1 MSKLVDKERLAKLA
15 KGLNDKMK
23 AAVAA
28 EEARAKA
35 AEQAAQSKANANESA
50 ITAINN
56 AETGILAQAKNHAN
70 GLDAQVRIDYAKA
83 VKDEE
88 DRAKGIE
95 QGLQNAIDAINGDNG
110 ALAQALADAK
120 AYTDQ
125 EVDKAMDAA
134 AEAKQDAADEA
145 DRAGKAE
152 AALQAAI
159 DAINNE
165 ANGILAQA
173 KAYADTEDGKVEA
186 LVTEEAN
193 RAKGVEEGLDGRIAA
208 NEAALGVINGEAA
221 GSIKKAEADAKAYA
235 DEKIAALVDSAPE
248 AMNTLNELAKA
259 INDNK
264 DVYDGYVEQHAQAMA
279 AMKAELQGEIDAD
292 VKVVA
297 DNLANEKDETKEGS
311 LAKKIADEKSRA
323 EGVEEGLNGRIAA
336 LETFKNTTQPAKDQ
350 AQDDKI
356 AALEA
361 KFAGDNSVDAKIQK
375 VADDLAGH
383 ITAAN
388 TKNGEQDLAIQA
400 AQDAADQAQE
410 EVDALEVVVS
420 GVNGRLQTAEGE
432 IDALQAFEQGHSH
445 ATMEQGIAD
454 NKAAIEAEV
463 GKDGVQGN
471 RDKAIAAALE
481 DYSTTQEMKT
491 VIGNVVNSL
500 ALTMENDQVVLKLG
514 GVDGVA
520 LTSVSLD
527 MATDADIDTI
537 INGLD
542 NEVQA

>member
-15 KGLNDKMK
+15 AGLDARMK

-35 AEQAAQSKANANESA
+35 AEEAAQSKANANESA
-50 ITAINN
+50 IAAINN
-56 AETGILAQAKNHAN
+56 EETGILAQAKNHAN
-70 GLDAQVRIDYAKA
+70 GLNAQVRIDYAAA
-83 VKDEE
+83 VKGEE
-88 DRAKGIE
+88 DRAKGVE
-95 QGLQNAIDAINGDNG
+95 QGLQAAIDAINNG
-110 ALAQALADAK
+110 EDGILADAK

-125 EVDKAMDAA
+125 EVDKAMEA
-134 AEAKQDAADEA
+134 AEAAAQAAADEKT
-145 DRAGKAE
+145 RAEGKEAE
-152 AALQAAI
+152 LLAAI
-159 DAINNE
+159 NAINNAE
-165 ANGILAQA
+165 SGILAQA

-186 LVTEEAN
+186 LVTAEEN

-208 NEAALGVINGEAA
+208 NEAAIGVINGEAA

-259 INDNK
+259 INDNQG
-264 DVYDGYVEQHAQAMA
+264 VYDAYVAEHAQAMA
-279 AMKAELQGEIDAD
+279 QQKADLQAEIDAD

-297 DNLANEKDETKEGS
+297 DELAKQKDAAQEGT
-311 LAKKIADEKSRA
+311 LAKKIADEVFRA
-323 EGVEEGLNGRIAA
+323 QGVENGLAGRIAANEAFVAAQPGVDAAQNDRIAA
-336 LETFKNTTQPAKDQ
+336 LENLFKGED
-350 AQDDKI
+350 
-356 AALEA
+356 
-361 KFAGDNSVDAKIQK
+361 SVDAKIQE
-375 VADDLAGH
+375 VADALDAH
-383 ITAAN
+383 ETAAA
-388 TKNGEQDLAIQA
+388 TKNDEQDQAIGA
-400 AQDAADQAQE
+400 AQAAADQAQR
-410 EVDALEVVVS
+410 EVDALEGVVS
-420 GVNGRLQTAEGE
+420 GVNGRLETAEGE
-432 IDALQAFEQGHSH
+432 IDALQEFVEGHSH

-454 NKAAIEAEV
+454 NKAAIEKEV
-463 GKDGVQGN
+463 ED
-471 RDKAIAAALE
+471 RDAAIEAALE
-481 DYSTTQEMKT
+481 DYSTTDQMKA

-500 ALTMENDQVVLKLG
+500 ALTMENDKVVLKLG